1 MTTTTL
7 FFVILGAVAVAANL
21 MKLVEWLDTPHETP
35 RRVRRSVA
43 AANGNVIELPRAEL
57 ELESARFAA

>member
-35 RRVRRSVA
+35 RRVRRSA
-43 AANGNVIELPRAEL
+43 AADGNVIEFPRAEL

>member
-1 MTTTTL
+1 MTMTM
-7 FFVILGAVAVAANL
+7 FFVLLGVAASTMSL

-35 RRVRRSVA
+35 RRVRRSA
-43 AANGNVIELPRAEL
+43 AADGNVIELPRAEL

>member
-35 RRVRRSVA
+35 RRVRRSA
-43 AANGNVIELPRAEL
+43 AADGNVIELPRAEL